1 MPEQDKTTER
11 KLPPELAE
19 ITPPVQ
25 LRMSKLIS
33 YIMYAWV
40 MFGVVMLSL
49 RVFLLIFSANASA
62 PFVNF
67 VLRTS
72 DDYLRPFAGIFPAR
86 QLSETGYF
94 DVAALFAI
102 CIYLILGWLTG
113 ALIAFVQGKID
124 QNDQEQRRRLHYLQQ
139 EEADEE

>member
-1 MPEQDKTTER
+1 MSKQENTTNS
-11 KLPPELAE
+11 KLPAELIE

-33 YIMYAWV
+33 YIMYGWI
-40 MFGVVMLSL
+40 MIGVVILSL
-49 RVFLLIFSANASA
+49 RVFLLMFSANASA